1 MGGNRSSEKERES
14 NHSGSYASEQSRS
27 HEIALYLLFEHVSAA
42 TMLFDFRGLGPG
54 GVEKRT
60 HVFLR
65 LGSLPEQ
72 AVGKLGKENHLVKRA
87 YELLPFTLCQT
98 CSVTFS

>member
-1 MGGNRSSEKERES
+1 
-14 NHSGSYASEQSRS
+14 
-27 HEIALYLLFEHVSAA
+27 
-42 TMLFDFRGLGPG
+42 MLFDFRGLGPK

-72 AVGKLGKENHLVKRA
+72 AVGKLGKENHLVERSTSAQDRA
-87 YELLPFTLCQT
+87 YELLPFTLC
-98 CSVTFS
+98 